1 MENKTKHSI
10 KNTKDKKFAYK
21 VPFVVIYIPA
31 KIMEKPHTGAFDSP
45 LMLFVFAC
53 FS

>member
-1 MENKTKHSI
+1 MENKTKLSI

-31 KIMEKPHTGAFDSP
+31 KIMGKTTHWPIRLTSH
-45 LMLFVFAC
+45 VIC
-53 FS
+53 F